1 MDLRSIE
8 QERAKCAYEKVKEVK
23 GEDRKTQGRYRSYVE
38 SAPVMILTN
47 GIGQTLAFYLSKLDK
62 NESVDYHSLE
72 PQKEP
77 EGDKRAYAY
86 LYKHLGEW
94 LGRKVTNGED
104 PLRFYMNASGTQ
116 AIVLTDEAMAFLNWL
131 KRFADAM
138 LAEDKSGE

>member
-8 QERAKCAYEKVKEVK
+8 QERAKFAYEKVSDVK
-23 GEDRKTQGRYRSYVE
+23 REDTKTQGRYRSYVK

-47 GIGQTLAFYLSKLDK
+47 GLGQTLAFYLSKLDK
-62 NESVDYHSLE
+62 NEAVDHSSLDPKNE
-72 PQKEP
+72 Q

-86 LYKHLGEW
+86 LYRHLGEW
-94 LGRKVTNGED
+94 LAMKVTGGED

-116 AIVLTDEAMAFLNWL
+116 AIVLTDEAIALLSWL

-138 LAEDKSGE
+138 LAEDKNGD